1 MDALEAQNNRYNGTT
16 AIWFTSHAQIDA
28 RGWNNIQE
36 FKGDYHPLVG
46 YYRSDGPQVLDKQ
59 LCWMQRAGI
68 DLIVYGV
75 YGYRIKNVDMTAR
88 LLGRE
93 VETQTYKDMD

>member
-1 MDALEAQNNRYNGTT
+1 MR
-16 AIWFTSHAQIDA
+16 
-28 RGWNNIQE
+28 
-36 FKGDYHPLVG
+36 
-46 YYRSDGPQVLDKQ
+46 
-59 LCWMQRAGI
+59 RAGI
-68 DLIVYGV
+68 DLIVYDV